1 MPIANN
7 HATMH
12 TQKLHPILQAPH
24 TYELADFRYH
34 VDKNDPA
41 QSFIDMTLVKDA
53 DAVTLR
59 FWQPVNLKI
68 EAGFPCP
75 TGGMVFYDVS
85 ADCLENIG
93 VEVSDF
99 EASLGAI
106 TFSAKS
112 VERISGIT
120 P

>member
-1 MPIANN
+1 MRQ
-7 HATMH
+7 TMQTH
-12 TQKLHPILQAPH
+12 KPHPILQAPH
-24 TYELADFRYH
+24 TYELVDFHFH

-41 QSFIDMTLVKDA
+41 QSFIDMTLVNDA

-68 EAGFPCP
+68 EERFPYP

-85 ADCLENIG
+85 ADGLENIG

-99 EASLGAI
+99 EASSGAI